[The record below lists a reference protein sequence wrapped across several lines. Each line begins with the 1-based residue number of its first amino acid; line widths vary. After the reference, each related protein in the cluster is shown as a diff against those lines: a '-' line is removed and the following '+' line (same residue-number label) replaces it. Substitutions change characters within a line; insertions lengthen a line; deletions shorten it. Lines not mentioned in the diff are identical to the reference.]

1 MARCKYTQEMDFS
14 EKSETLKKLEKEIP
28 DFKKHGFQTNEQWK
42 KAKEYDRAYRH
53 MKQLEGARKCDT

>member
-1 MARCKYTQEMDFS
+1 MDFS
-14 EKSETLKKLEKEIP
+14 EKSETLKKLEKQIP
-28 DFKKHGFQTNEQWK
+28 DFKKHGFQTNEEWK